1 MTFIGEYY
9 IDEAI
14 CSRLIDLF
22 ENSSHKGPG
31 KTFSGARVVVDTN
44 VKDSTDVR
52 FDPETFGHCPKLA
65 SEYFQALATCAQ
77 QYEQEYEY
85 LQHTGQLRVVET
97 PILQHYAPG
106 QGYKKFHFER
116 GSKDTASRYLTFM
129 TYLNTVTDRGGTEF
143 YYQKLVHEAK
153 TGKTL
158 IWPVDWTHTHRGVV
172 SPTQDKYIITG
183 WFNLV

>member
-14 CSRLIDLF
+14 CSRLIELF
-22 ENSSHKGPG
+22 QKSPLKNPG
-31 KTFSGARVVVDTN
+31 KTFHNARIVVDTD

-52 FDPETFGHCPKLA
+52 FDSKAFGHCPELA
-65 SEYFQALATCAQ
+65 AAYFQALASCAQ
-77 QYEQEYEY
+77 QYEQEYKY
-85 LQHTGQLRVVET
+85 LQHTDQLRVVET

-116 GSKDTASRYLTFM
+116 GSKDTATRYLTFM
-129 TYLNTVTDRGGTEF
+129 TYLNTVTDQGGTEF

-153 TGKTL
+153 VGKTL
-158 IWPVDWTHTHRGVV
+158 LWPVDWTHTHRGVV